1 MNKDE
6 LLQLREQIVG
16 KTRQLAL
23 DDDSTDPVSRLEVL
37 MGLIRSGD
45 TSKEVMQQA
54 SEIAEQLP
62 EDGRL
67 DAYLDLIYEIDA
79 RLGDEQASG
88 SDTSAQG
95 GANPT
100 A

>member
-1 MNKDE
+1 MNNSE

-23 DDDSTDPVSRLEVL
+23 SDENTDPANRLEIL

-62 EDGRL
+62 EDDRL
-67 DAYLDLIYEIDA
+67 NAYLDLIYEIDA
-79 RLGDEQASG
+79 RIDDEQEAPAHDASQDE
-88 SDTSAQG
+88 S
-95 GANPT
+95 NP
-100 A
+100 AA